1 MAPKPPP
8 LLAAKFPHRLHS
20 LRTFINARV
29 KWVPDPFLD
38 DAVSKE
44 KNLKQILS
52 FKNQLVHSPS
62 KSLPL
67 SSLSLLKPHLDLPT
81 TTALKFFQKY
91 PSFFTLFQ
99 PCPSLPLH
107 VKLTPQALTLHK
119 EESAIHGLPA
129 QRDDA
134 VRRLAKLL
142 MLTNAGKLPF
152 YVINRFKFDLGLPYN
167 YVTSLL
173 ADYPEY
179 FQVCEVK
186 DSVANKEVLALELVS
201 WRKEL
206 AVSEMERRSCGG
218 DLLNLKKGM
227 CLRFS
232 MNFPRGFDLEK
243 RVMNWVEQWQDLP
256 YISPYEDAF
265 HFAPSGGLA
274 EKWAVAML
282 HELLWLLVSKKTER
296 DNLLCLGDYLG
307 FGDRFKKALRH
318 HPGIFYVSNKIR
330 TQTVVLREA
339 YRKDFLVER
348 HPSMGMRH
356 RYIHLMNKS
365 NDRRKPVGV
374 VAFGSQRKTKV
385 NLCIDNDK

>member
-1 MAPKPPP
+1 M
-8 LLAAKFPHRLHS
+8 
-20 LRTFINARV
+20 
-29 KWVPDPFLD
+29 
-38 DAVSKE
+38 
-44 KNLKQILS
+44 
-52 FKNQLVHSPS
+52 
-62 KSLPL
+62 
-67 SSLSLLKPHLDLPT
+67 
-81 TTALKFFQKY
+81 
-91 PSFFTLFQ
+91 
-99 PCPSLPLH
+99 
-107 VKLTPQALTLHK
+107 
-119 EESAIHGLPA
+119 
-129 QRDDA
+129 
-134 VRRLAKLL
+134 
-142 MLTNAGKLPF
+142 
-152 YVINRFKFDLGLPYN
+152 
-167 YVTSLL
+167 
-173 ADYPEY
+173 
-179 FQVCEVK
+179 
-186 DSVANKEVLALELVS
+186 LALELVS

-365 NDRRKPVGV
+365 NDRRKPVCV
-374 VAFGSQRKTKV
+374 VAFGSQRKTKG
-385 NLCIDNDK
+385 NLCMDNDK